1 MSWSVIR
8 KRVAE
13 GRHSDPWAAFCS
25 QPSVRRAAPVLI
37 GLLLAIANPG
47 CAALDQL
54 RAFVQPPNFE
64 EAAGRPAEIRILPP
78 GSGMP
83 IGGAGVRL
91 WTKVTNP
98 NSFGLTLGTL
108 RGTLFLEESRSATA
122 EFPLGLPLTAGAET
136 IVPLDLTVSFS
147 DVPGLANVIRRAV
160 GRQPI
165 AYRLDGTIGV
175 DAGRFGQ
182 PTFGP
187 MTLLTG
193 DIR

>member
-1 MSWSVIR
+1 M
-8 KRVAE
+8 
-13 GRHSDPWAAFCS
+13 HAFTD
-25 QPSVRRAAPVLI
+25 VRRAVPVL
-37 GLLLAIANPG
+37 LVVALAAVNPG
-47 CAALDQL
+47 CAALEQL
-54 RAFVQPPNFE
+54 RALVQAPRFE
-64 EAAGRPAEIRILPP
+64 EAPGRPAEIRLLPP

-83 IGGAGVRL
+83 AGGAGVRL

-98 NSFGLTLGTL
+98 NAFGLTLGTL
-108 RGTLFLEESRSATA
+108 RGTLFLEESRSADVD
-122 EFPLGLPLTAGAET
+122 FPLGLPLTAREEA
-136 IVPLDLTVSFS
+136 IVPIDLSVSFS
-147 DVPGLANVIRRAV
+147 DLPGLANVLRRAV